1 MRLSS
6 RAITAL
12 TTTMCAS
19 ALLAGCASPEE
30 APAAEKES
38 PLSAFFASAY
48 GGDLSQEEQEKK
60 FAEDER
66 EREELVAQCMS
77 EEGFEYSPNL
87 QSASMS
93 MPVSGDEWDP
103 DSREWVAQYGYGII
117 NYPGRDDMESG
128 GEGEYVDANADYV
141 ASLSESEQQAF
152 NEALHGPMP
161 DPEDMPAEG
170 EPMEWDWTT
179 AGCYGWAENERGTA
193 EDPSTSD
200 EHKPLMD
207 AMNTF
212 YETMMTSPELTGID
226 AEWSSCMADA
236 GHPGFSAQMD
246 AQTSINEEMNKLYE
260 STGEIGTTDD
270 TAMTGGMGMPNQA
283 EMDALGEKEI
293 ELALVDLDCR
303 EETDYRQKQQ
313 EVQFAQEQ
321 QFVDDHKTEL
331 EAFRADLEQGS

>member
-1 MRLSS
+1 VRQSS
-6 RAITAL
+6 RVITLL

-19 ALLAGCASPEE
+19 LLLTGCASPEE
-30 APAAEKES
+30 VPAAEKES
-38 PLSAFFASAY
+38 PLSAFFSAAY
-48 GGDLSQEEQEKK
+48 GGGLSQEEQEKK

-66 EREELVAQCMS
+66 EREELVAQCMT
-77 EEGFEYSPNL
+77 EEGFEYSPNV
-87 QSASMS
+87 QSGSMS
-93 MPVSGDEWDP
+93 MSVGGDEWDP
-103 DSREWVAQYGYGII
+103 DSREWVAQYGYGMI
-117 NYPGRDDMESG
+117 NFPGRDEMQSG

-161 DPEDMPAEG
+161 DPEDMPADG

-179 AGCYGWAENERGTA
+179 AGCYGWAETERGTA
-193 EDPSTSD
+193 EDPMATD

-212 YETMMTSPELTGID
+212 YETMMSSPELSDIE
-226 AEWSSCMADA
+226 AAWSACMAEA
-236 GHPGFSAQMD
+236 GRPGFSAQSD
-246 AQTSINEEMNKLYE
+246 AQTSINEEMNAFYE
-260 STGEIGTTDD
+260 NSG
-270 TAMTGGMGMPNQA
+270 AMAAPDETGMPDEA
-283 EMDALGEKEI
+283 EMEALGEKEI

-313 EVQFAQEQ
+313 DVQFKQEQ
-321 QFVDDHKTEL
+321 QFVDDHQAEL